1 MSPNILRLTM
11 AQTTSS
17 NRHAD
22 NIEELRVLTQKAAD
36 DGAQMLALPEAV
48 GLVNRDREDA
58 LTMVVAAEDDPY
70 LAACQEEAQRH
81 GIWIQPGSTPVT
93 GDADRFRNH
102 ATLIAPDG
110 QIVARYD
117 KIHLFDIFLK
127 GKAASGESRRYAPG
141 SEAVLADTPWG
152 PFALTICYD
161 LRFPHLYRQH
171 AKAGAVV
178 GFVPSAFTIP
188 TGRAHWEVL
197 LRARAIENGMWI
209 VAAAQVGHHAD
220 GRRTYGHSLAIN
232 PWGEVIHDLGGDGP
246 GAVTLD
252 LDIGEAHSAR
262 EQIPS
267 LQNERDYTFKHIRG
281 HQSAAE

>member
-1 MSPNILRLTM
+1 MADSHLRLSM
-11 AQTTSS
+11 SQTTSS

-22 NIEELRVLTQKAAD
+22 NIDELRALIARAAA

-48 GLVNRDREDA
+48 GLVNRDRDDA
-58 LTMVVAAEDDPY
+58 LTIVVAADDDPY
-70 LAACQEEAQRH
+70 LAACQEEAHKH
-81 GIWIQPGSTPVT
+81 GLWVQAGSTPVK
-93 GDADRFRNH
+93 GDTDRFRNH
-102 ATLIAPDG
+102 ATLVAPDG

-117 KIHLFDIFLK
+117 KIHLFDIFLD
-127 GKAASGESRRYAPG
+127 GKASSGESKRYAPG
-141 SEAVLADTPWG
+141 TEAVLADTPWG
-152 PFALTICYD
+152 PMALTICYD

-178 GFVPSAFTIP
+178 AFVPSAFTVP

-220 GRRTYGHSLAIN
+220 GRRTYGHSIVIN

-246 GAVTLD
+246 GFVTLD
-252 LDIGEAHSAR
+252 LDMEEAHAAR
-262 EQIPS
+262 RQIPS
-267 LQNERDYTFKHIRG
+267 LANERDYTFKHIRN
-281 HQSAAE
+281 HQKAAE